1 MYRPRIERIEAGM
14 RTPALLFGGDGQRR
28 AWATRASVAGRQHVS
43 RSPRP
48 LTGATAAAMAEGSS
62 AGIAQDRAG
71 ELERRFRFKRT
82 LPTVGTRRHSQGARW
97 MQEKFLVKLV
107 Y

>member
-1 MYRPRIERIEAGM
+1 M

-71 ELERRFRFKRT
+71 ELERRFRFKHRADAVVAAAGYAFERT
-82 LPTVGTRRHSQGARW
+82 CGPQEGEAAWAARG
-97 MQEKFLVKLV
+97 L
-107 Y
+107 